1 MVRERITVNDFKRIA
16 KENEYFIWHF
26 VSPLSSTQL
35 KSIFQPDHPFNPNP
49 FIPIL
54 KSISVPYFESDS
66 QESYDFL
73 INLGTPFIVNARKN
87 NHYNPVVVSF
97 NRNRMVNHTFGPYCY
112 CIEGVIELIGE
123 LNPQFI
129 LDVN

>member
-1 MVRERITVNDFKRIA
+1 MVRERTTVNDFKRIS

-87 NHYNPVVVSF
+87 NHYHPVVVSF

-112 CIEGVIELIGE
+112 CLEGVIELIGE

-129 LDVN
+129 LDIN

>member
-1 MVRERITVNDFKRIA
+1 MIRERITVNDFERITI
-16 KENEYFIWHF
+16 ENEFFIWHF
-26 VSPLSSTQL
+26 VNPNSVTQL

-87 NHYNPVVVSF
+87 NIHNPVVVSF
-97 NRNRMVNHTFGPYCY
+97 NRKRMVNHTFGPLCY
-112 CIEGVIELIGE
+112 CLEGVIELIGE

-129 LDVN
+129 LDIN